1 MKKTK
6 TQVKDGSGNWLGYT
20 GMATA
25 FLAVA
30 PSANAQVVSV
40 DIDPD
45 AVVMSGS
52 TYDVDFD
59 GDGTFDIQISQSQT
73 SSSSLASQVVGVNVP
88 TGNAVLGSGASFMYP
103 YVLGAGDPIAP
114 GDANFKTDAFGS
126 LDYGGS
132 FGNWINESGYL
143 GCRFV
148 GGDGMNHYGWVE
160 LTVPDEFSATVMA
173 YGYETTPD
181 SAINAGDLG
190 GSIGI
195 GGNSAPLQWS
205 LASNLVSDQAVINLP
220 SNTEAALEIKLIN
233 STGQVLFTDVVNNV
247 DRYTLPLANYAPGA
261 YFLRV
266 QQGTRVA
273 FRKLVKQ

>member
-1 MKKTK
+1 
-6 TQVKDGSGNWLGYT
+6 
-20 GMATA
+20 
-25 FLAVA
+25 
-30 PSANAQVVSV
+30 
-40 DIDPD
+40 
-45 AVVMSGS
+45 
-52 TYDVDFD
+52 
-59 GDGTFDIQISQSQT
+59 
-73 SSSSLASQVVGVNVP
+73 
-88 TGNAVLGSGASFMYP
+88 
-103 YVLGAGDPIAP
+103 
-114 GDANFKTDAFGS
+114 
-126 LDYGGS
+126 
-132 FGNWINESGYL
+132 
-143 GCRFV
+143 
-148 GGDGMNHYGWVE
+148 
-160 LTVPDEFSATVMA
+160 MA

-233 STGQVLFTDVVNNV
+233 STGQVLFADVVNNV